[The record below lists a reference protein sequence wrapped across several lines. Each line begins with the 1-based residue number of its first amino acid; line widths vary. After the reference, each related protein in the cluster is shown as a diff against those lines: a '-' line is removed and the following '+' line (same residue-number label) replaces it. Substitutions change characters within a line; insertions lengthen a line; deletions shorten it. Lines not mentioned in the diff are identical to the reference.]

1 MAMQLEFV
9 QCIQFLLY
17 YATNRASPY
26 KVIFK
31 SFKKVKD
38 VTEASKHHFKCC
50 KEEFLPNHGTLTNI
64 LFFFSISP
72 SMLSSMFLFK

>member
-17 YATNRASPY
+17 YATNRASPC

-31 SFKKVKD
+31 SFKK
-38 VTEASKHHFKCC
+38 
-50 KEEFLPNHGTLTNI
+50 
-64 LFFFSISP
+64 
-72 SMLSSMFLFK
+72 